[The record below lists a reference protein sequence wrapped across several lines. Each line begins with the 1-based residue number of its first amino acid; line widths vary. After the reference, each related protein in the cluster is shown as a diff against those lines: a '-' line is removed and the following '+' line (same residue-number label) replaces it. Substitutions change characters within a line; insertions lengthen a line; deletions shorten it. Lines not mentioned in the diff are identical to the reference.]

1 MYTNL
6 HYVNCIYIYTYIY
19 IDPYI
24 PSKAAKYGGSPP
36 ADPGPGPAAGP
47 LHRGRELSEPEAVA
61 SSTHH
66 FQMVDV
72 YLYIYI
78 YKYNTI
84 VHIYSIYII

>member
-1 MYTNL
+1 MYI
-6 HYVNCIYIYTYIY
+6 YEYIYIYIYVYKPTLCKLYIYIHIY

-78 YKYNTI
+78 YI
-84 VHIYSIYII
+84 